1 MRYRYSALMVIVA
14 LGLVGCG
21 SSDDSSEVVST
32 ASPSPVPTTLAA
44 QTIDDDCQNLT
55 QSSSVELLAG
65 DSFFGPECLTVKS
78 SATLTLRNEGI
89 RTHNFT
95 ISEGEFGTAP
105 WLVHIGDVITRKSAS
120 TKVPIG
126 DLVEPGIYE
135 FSCSLH
141 AGMDGAIEIVPPVE
155 I

>member
-1 MRYRYSALMVIVA
+1 MHYRYVALMVIMA

-21 SSDDSSEVVST
+21 SSDDSTEVVST
-32 ASPSPVPTTLAA
+32 VSPAPVANTLAA

-55 QSSSVELLAG
+55 QSSSVELIAG
-65 DSFFGPECLTVKS
+65 DSFFGPECVTVKS
-78 SATLTLRNEGI
+78 DATLTLRNEGI

-105 WLVHIGDVITRKSAS
+105 WLVHIGDVVTRKSAS
-120 TKVPIG
+120 TKGAIG

-135 FSCSLH
+135 FFCSLH
-141 AGMDGAIEIVPPVE
+141 AGMDGVMEIVPPVE
-155 I
+155 V